1 MQFDTQTSIFMIC
14 FVYLM
19 LHGGIWLAL
28 QEYRSYQVKLWC
40 ASGLLS
46 GVAVVLLA
54 MRGSIPDF
62 VFIYVA
68 QLFML
73 LGTLG
78 RIVALRMYLPG
89 PHNRAILNYKII
101 SAGYFLVFSALIFF
115 YQAEWEALVLFNGFY
130 AFFCFEYF
138 RIGFK
143 LNQLQES
150 LGAKLLIWTGLI
162 ISSTLAI
169 RAVGVEMS
177 GTIDDIYRASPHQ
190 AVMVIG
196 QFIAITL
203 SNIAFLRI
211 FLEIAERKKIAT
223 VYELAVTNERA
234 DAMLLNSLNLKN
246 ILQEREEI
254 IRQLSLFNKTAGMG
268 ALVASLAHELNQPL
282 AVIQMNT
289 EMLDLVL
296 STNDDRPQ
304 NRESLHVALS
314 GLKKANVRAS
324 TVVSTLRDMFSNG
337 RKTESNFDIN
347 QIVKDVL
354 LLCESAI
361 HKNSIDVEIE
371 LHPEPLIF
379 KGDKSQFQQVVLN
392 LITNANEAISQ
403 DLARRRNI
411 SIATQQRDHQI
422 LLKVSDSGSG
432 IAPEI
437 QATMFELLRTDK
449 INGMG
454 IGLWLSKT
462 IVELH
467 NGSIEFETSSQLGTC
482 FTVTLPATQGA
493 FPR

>member
-1 MQFDTQTSIFMIC
+1 M
-14 FVYLM
+14 
-19 LHGGIWLAL
+19 
-28 QEYRSYQVKLWC
+28 
-40 ASGLLS
+40 
-46 GVAVVLLA
+46 
-54 MRGSIPDF
+54 
-62 VFIYVA
+62 
-68 QLFML
+68 
-73 LGTLG
+73 
-78 RIVALRMYLPG
+78 
-89 PHNRAILNYKII
+89 
-101 SAGYFLVFSALIFF
+101 
-115 YQAEWEALVLFNGFY
+115 
-130 AFFCFEYF
+130 
-138 RIGFK
+138 
-143 LNQLQES
+143 
-150 LGAKLLIWTGLI
+150 
-162 ISSTLAI
+162 
-169 RAVGVEMS
+169 
-177 GTIDDIYRASPHQ
+177 ASPHQ

-211 FLEIAERKKIAT
+211 FLEIAERKKIAAAH
-223 VYELAVTNERA
+223 ELAVTNERA

-296 STNDDRPQ
+296 SAKDDRPQ

-324 TVVSTLRDMFSNG
+324 TVVSTLRDMFGNG
-337 RKTESNFDIN
+337 RKADSNFDVN

-371 LHPEPLIF
+371 LHPGPLIF
-379 KGDKSQFQQVVLN
+379 NGDKSQFQQVVLN

-403 DLARRRNI
+403 DFARRRNI
-411 SIATQQRDHQI
+411 SIATQQLDNQI

-437 QATMFELLRTDK
+437 SVHVEAESARVLDQVREQREEIEQLIRAWKTDRLKRVRAEFAALSDQEKANWVEQTQQATPAALLTVQIRKRFAERAWDSPLITQMVLDLFAQAVYGKNWAHPGEIDLAMFAAHRAPGQGRAD
-449 INGMG
+449 
-454 IGLWLSKT
+454 
-462 IVELH
+462 VE
-467 NGSIEFETSSQLGTC
+467 G
-482 FTVTLPATQGA
+482 
-493 FPR
+493 

>member
-1 MQFDTQTSIFMIC
+1 M
-14 FVYLM
+14 
-19 LHGGIWLAL
+19 A
-28 QEYRSYQVKLWC
+28 
-40 ASGLLS
+40 
-46 GVAVVLLA
+46 
-54 MRGSIPDF
+54 
-62 VFIYVA
+62 
-68 QLFML
+68 
-73 LGTLG
+73 
-78 RIVALRMYLPG
+78 
-89 PHNRAILNYKII
+89 
-101 SAGYFLVFSALIFF
+101 
-115 YQAEWEALVLFNGFY
+115 
-130 AFFCFEYF
+130 
-138 RIGFK
+138 
-143 LNQLQES
+143 
-150 LGAKLLIWTGLI
+150 
-162 ISSTLAI
+162 
-169 RAVGVEMS
+169 
-177 GTIDDIYRASPHQ
+177 GTIDDIYMASPHQ

-211 FLEIAERKKIAT
+211 FLEIAERKKLAT
-223 VYELAVTNERA
+223 SHELAVTNERA
-234 DAMLLNSLNLKN
+234 DAMLLNSLNLKK

-282 AVIQMNT
+282 TVIQMNT

-324 TVVSTLRDMFSNG
+324 TVVSTLRDMFGNG
-337 RKTESNFDIN
+337 RKADSNFDIN

-361 HKNSIDVEIE
+361 HKNSVDVEVE
-371 LHPEPLIF
+371 LHPGPLIF